1 MFFSLSLCLYTSIFT
16 LSSSCGQCRLIST
29 FRMFRSPISTPCS
42 APAHQ
47 TVRAIAVTII
57 YFNTHVPIFGLT
69 PIFSILV
76 KKMNKKS
83 CSLHFDDNKIM
94 YLGRNRWSS

>member
-29 FRMFRSPISTPCS
+29 LRMFRSPISTPCS

-57 YFNTHVPIFGLT
+57 YFNTHVPIF
-69 PIFSILV
+69 SILV

-83 CSLHFDDNKIM
+83 CSLHFDDNKIV